1 MRNLNCLKKLPLLI
15 NLFRKTQIK
24 KEKEEEIKR
33 ISLRKMREARFLL
46 LIEKALLPL
55 KIILDLGRR
64 FGTLSF
70 INLSQ
75 NYDLSL
81 DNKFQL
87 HLIYFNVRVF
97 FVSKFIINII
107 LNSSSCLKDLI
118 ANVIIK

>member
-1 MRNLNCLKKLPLLI
+1 LPLLI

-87 HLIYFNVRVF
+87 HLIYYKMLGF
-97 FVSKFIINII
+97 SLS
-107 LNSSSCLKDLI
+107 LNLSLI
-118 ANVIIK
+118 SF